1 MRPAYAIAAL
11 LWVIAC
17 GSGCRRPPAE
27 TQEDAGEAPSDHLA
41 PGELAEG
48 KEKAY
53 ALALPRG
60 STIANRFPGSI
71 HVMSP
76 VAPEPLS
83 NFIRARVKS
92 GKMVVGA
99 TMTTF
104 EDVIVPD
111 EPNRHITIEIRPGAP
126 LSGAK
131 SQMVVKDVTPA
142 PPPDP
147 NESQAE
153 RRRKAGLTPDG
164 KLIDP
169 QHMQ

>member
-1 MRPAYAIAAL
+1 MRAFLAILLAGAL
-11 LWVIAC
+11 LGLV
-17 GSGCRRPPAE
+17 GCRKPPPAKA
-27 TQEDAGEAPSDHLA
+27 DAGSPPSDHLA
-41 PGELAEG
+41 PNEIAEG
-48 KEKAY
+48 HERAYSLTLPKAS
-53 ALALPRG
+53 RV
-60 STIANRFPGSI
+60 SIRFPGTI
-71 HVMSP
+71 HVTSSLM
-76 VAPEPLS
+76 PEELS

-104 EDVIVPD
+104 EDVIVPA
-111 EPNRHITIEIRPGAP
+111 EPTRHLTIEIRPGAP
-126 LSGAK
+126 MSGSK
-131 SQMVVKDVTPA
+131 SEMVVKDVTPP

-164 KLIDP
+164 KLLDP

>member
-1 MRPAYAIAAL
+1 LVVRTLLPTIALAL
-11 LWVIAC
+11 ALV
-17 GSGCRRPPAE
+17 GCRKPPPTGQA
-27 TQEDAGEAPSDHLA
+27 DAGPPPSDHLA
-41 PGELAEG
+41 AGEIAEG
-48 KEKAY
+48 HDKAF
-53 ALALPRG
+53 ALPLPRA
-60 STIANRFPGSI
+60 STIAMRFPGTI
-71 HVMSP
+71 HVTSSL
-76 VAPEPLS
+76 APEQLS
-83 NFIRARVKS
+83 NFIRPRVKS

-104 EDVIVPD
+104 EDVIVPA
-111 EPNRHITIEIRPGAP
+111 EPTRHMTIEIRPGAP
-126 LSGAK
+126 MSGTK

-142 PPPDP
+142 PAPDP